1 MTIKTFIQSGQ
12 EARESLRTGSSI
24 VAKAVGS
31 TLGPSGKNV
40 GIAYSNEY
48 GIYGRISMHDGVTV
62 ARSIDLPDEFI
73 NFGAQVTKEAARKT
87 VDAVG
92 DGTTVATILSD
103 AIFQEIEKLAA
114 AGHDPMLLRR
124 GIEKASKQLIEEIE
138 KIAIPVKTLEQKE
151 HVATVSAA
159 DEELGKMVAG
169 VVEKMGE
176 EGLVIAEESTGPIT
190 KVDEQKG
197 MQFDKGWAAPE
208 FMTNPDRGEATIE
221 NAYILL
227 CDGYFNN
234 LEKIKD
240 LLNDVAEQK
249 KKLVII
255 APNFSLRVAGVML
268 DNRDKGKLTSLLIEA
283 PGMGDNQKNIM
294 QDIAILTQGKYF
306 SEATGLRL
314 EDATLEDLG
323 HAEYVKSKRNET
335 IVSGGRGTEEE
346 VNFRIA
352 EIKKQI
358 EEEDVEYDREKLK
371 ERLARLTSG
380 VAVIKVGGATEMEM
394 KERLERVKDS
404 LAATKAAVKKGIVPG
419 GEVVYLVARERVKSL
434 YTKGKYIF
442 GKSAGLT
449 KDDIEKIDNAGPN
462 EDVLVEGNIEGAA
475 TDYIPP
481 ALTESEQVA
490 FNILYKAL
498 YEPFKILLTNAA
510 MNDGE
515 WYEKLKSAKKNF
527 GINVVKQELCDMVAE
542 GIIDP
547 ALVPIEALRNAVS
560 TAIINS
566 QTGTIIIQKDID
578 KK

>member
-12 EARESLRTGSSI
+12 EARESLRKGSSI

-31 TLGPSGKNV
+31 SLGPSGKNT
-40 GIAYSNEY
+40 GISYANEY
-48 GIYGRISMHDGVTV
+48 GIFARISMHDGVTI
-62 ARSIDLPDEFI
+62 ARSIDLADEFV
-73 NFGAQVTKEAARKT
+73 NFGAQVTKEASRKT

-103 AIFQEIEKLAA
+103 AIFQEIEKLVA

-124 GIEKASKQLIEEIE
+124 GIEKANIQLIEEIE

-151 HVATVSAA
+151 HIATISAQ
-159 DEELGKMVAG
+159 DEELGKMIAG
-169 VVEKMGE
+169 VIDEMGE
-176 EGLVIAEESTGPIT
+176 EGLVIAEESTSSIT
-190 KVDEQKG
+190 RVDKQSG

-227 CDGYFNN
+227 TDGYFND
-234 LEKIKD
+234 LGVIED
-240 LLNDVAEQK
+240 LLNEVAAQK

-255 APNFSLRVAGVML
+255 APNFSLRVVGLLL
-268 DNRDKGKLTSLLIEA
+268 DNRDKGKLTSLCIEA
-283 PGMGDNQKNIM
+283 PGFGDNQKNIM
-294 QDIAILTQGKYF
+294 QDIAIFTKGKYF
-306 SEATGLRL
+306 SEATGLNL
-314 EDATLEDLG
+314 KDATIDDLG
-323 HAEYVKSKRNET
+323 RADYVKSKRNDT
-335 IVSGGRGTEEE
+335 IISGGLGSKED
-346 VNFRIA
+346 VDMRIA
-352 EIKKQI
+352 EIKTAI
-358 EEEDVEYDREKLK
+358 ETEDVEFDRTKMQ

-380 VAVIKVGGATEMEM
+380 VAVVKVGGATEIEM

-404 LAATKAAVKKGIVPG
+404 IAATKAAVKKGIVPG
-419 GEVVYLVARERVKSL
+419 GEIVYLVARERVKS
-434 YTKGKYIF
+434 IF
-442 GKSAGLT
+442 DAA
-449 KDDIEKIDNAGPN
+449 KD
-462 EDVLVEGNIEGAA
+462 
-475 TDYIPP
+475 
-481 ALTESEQVA
+481 LTESEKVA

-515 WYEKLKSAKKNF
+515 WYEKLKSAQKNF
-527 GINVVKQELCDMVAE
+527 GINIVKQELCDMVSE

>member
-1 MTIKTFIQSGQ
+1 MTIKTIIQSGE
-12 EARESLRTGSSI
+12 EARKSLREGSSI

-40 GIAYSNEY
+40 GISYANEH

-62 ARSIDLPDEFI
+62 ARAIDLEDEFV

-124 GIEKASKQLIEEIE
+124 GIEKASEQLIREIE
-138 KIAIPVKTLEQKE
+138 KIANPIQTLDQKE
-151 HVATVSAA
+151 HIATISAQ
-159 DEELGKMVAG
+159 DEELGRMVAE
-169 VVEKMGE
+169 VIDKMGE
-176 EGLVIAEESTGPIT
+176 EGLVLAEESTGSIT

-197 MQFDKGWAAPE
+197 MQFDKGWAAAE

-221 NAYILL
+221 NPYILL
-227 CDGYFNN
+227 CDGYFND
-234 LEKIKD
+234 LKVIED
-240 LLNDVAEQK
+240 LLNELASEK

-255 APNFSLRVAGVML
+255 APNFSLKVAGNMI
-268 DNRDKGKLTSLLIEA
+268 DNRNKGILTSLLVEA
-283 PGMGDNQKNIM
+283 PAFGDNQKNIM
-294 QDIAILTQGKYF
+294 QDIAIFTKGKYF
-306 SEATGLRL
+306 SEATGLHL
-314 EDATLEDLG
+314 KDATMDDLG
-323 HAEYVKSKRNET
+323 RAEYIKAKRNDT
-335 IVSGGRGTEEE
+335 IIAGGSGTDKE
-346 VNFRIA
+346 VKMRIA
-352 EIKKQI
+352 EIKKAI
-358 EEEDVEYDREKLK
+358 EEVDIEYDQDKIK

-380 VAVIKVGGATEMEM
+380 VSVIKVGGATEMEM

-404 LAATKAAVKKGIVPG
+404 IAATKAAIKKGIVPG
-419 GEVVYLVARERVKSL
+419 GEVVYLVAREHVKSI
-434 YTKGKYIF
+434 YE
-442 GKSAGLT
+442 KS
-449 KDDIEKIDNAGPN
+449 KD
-462 EDVLVEGNIEGAA
+462 
-475 TDYIPP
+475 
-481 ALTESEQVA
+481 LTEAERVA

-498 YEPFKILLTNAA
+498 YEPFKTLLNNAS

-527 GINVVKQELCDMVAE
+527 GVNVVKRELCDMVSE
-542 GIIDP
+542 GVIDP

-566 QTGTIIIQKDID
+566 QTGTIVIQKAVD